1 MTFLIKKNIKELSEL
16 ILSDKFIN
24 KIFKIKNIE
33 QTDDNVKI
41 LYKVYEIEKIKNIPL
56 LIKNNIPI
64 KAIKIKTL
72 QELIEQDDNIIK
84 VRYTTIIIE
93 PEYIS
98 NMLSNYNFK
107 LLLTY
112 KKDDENNKY
121 SILEF
126 EESYTNKKIDET
138 EEEYN
143 DANEDCL
150 NSPEEPDSEDENI
163 NNNDIIDDDIEQ
175 VDNKNETE
183 NYFLINYIFIPFV
196 RNIIIK
202 KIKYNYIK
210 RINKYFI

>member
-41 LYKVYEIEKIKNIPL
+41 LYKVYEIE
-56 LIKNNIPI
+56 
-64 KAIKIKTL
+64 KIKTL